1 MMTSERLF
9 DPVQFGLNLAAVLDK
24 RAMSLRQAGAAIGLN
39 HCTVYR
45 VIHGMEP
52 KAEVYLRIN
61 RWIAGQAKK
70 KARR

>member
-24 RAMSLRQAGAAIGLN
+24 KDMSLRQAGAAIGVGYN
-39 HCTVYR
+39 TVYR

-52 KAEVYLRIN
+52 RAEVYLRIN
-61 RWIAGQAKK
+61 RWVAGQSKK